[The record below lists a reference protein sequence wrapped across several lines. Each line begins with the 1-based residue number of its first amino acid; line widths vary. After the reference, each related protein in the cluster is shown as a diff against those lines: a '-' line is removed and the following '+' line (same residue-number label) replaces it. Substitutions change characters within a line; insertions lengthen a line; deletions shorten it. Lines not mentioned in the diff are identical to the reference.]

1 MEDVL
6 QIIKEDINIKNE
18 SKQALIEFRKENL
31 SNQAKQG
38 EKLAVM
44 MPGIKEAFN
53 ILRDDIYELGTENEE
68 LKKEIG
74 EENIERVNQN
84 VKKLL
89 KENNNDEVKNR
100 YVYNRMKQRSQL
112 MKQLKQ

>member
-1 MEDVL
+1 MEDAL
-6 QIIKEDINIKNE
+6 QIIKNDINIKNE

-31 SNQAKQG
+31 CNQAKQG
-38 EKLAVM
+38 EKLVAM
-44 MPGIKEAFN
+44 MPGIKGAFN
-53 ILRDDIYELGTENEE
+53 MLRDDIYELGTENEE

-89 KENNNDEVKNR
+89 KENNNQCQCKMNALSEIKYTRNIP
-100 YVYNRMKQRSQL
+100 
-112 MKQLKQ
+112 

>member
-1 MEDVL
+1 ML
-6 QIIKEDINIKNE
+6 
-18 SKQALIEFRKENL
+18 LEFRKENL
-31 SNQAKQG
+31 CNQAKQG
-38 EKLAVM
+38 EKLVTM

-89 KENNNDEVKNR
+89 KENSNDAVLNS
-100 YVYNRMKQRSQL
+100 YVYNRIK
-112 MKQLKQ
+112 

>member
-1 MEDVL
+1 MEDAL
-6 QIIKEDINIKNE
+6 QIIKNDINIKNE
-18 SKQALIEFRKENL
+18 SKQVLKEFRKENL
-31 SNQAKQG
+31 CNQAKQG
-38 EKLAVM
+38 EKLVTM

-89 KENNNDEVKNR
+89 KESNNDEVKNR
-100 YVYNRMKQRSQL
+100 YVYNRMKQRQL
-112 MKQLKQ
+112 LVKQLE